1 MEVPS
6 DNQDTIT
13 CNSVSGISN
22 NKGDKLMGKEL
33 TGDEYRYRISV
44 KVETK
49 DTDITIK
56 DAIATLDLS
65 QIDYYGFMDKLDE
78 FVVNK
83 SWDEGDS

>member
-1 MEVPS
+1 MSE
-6 DNQDTIT
+6 
-13 CNSVSGISN
+13 
-22 NKGDKLMGKEL
+22 EL

-65 QIDYYGFMDKLDE
+65 ESDYYGFMDKLDE

-83 SWDEGDS
+83 SWDEGGEADE

>member
-1 MEVPS
+1 
-6 DNQDTIT
+6 
-13 CNSVSGISN
+13 
-22 NKGDKLMGKEL
+22 MGKEL